1 MEQALGIRDREAR
14 AVTGDFWALGDYAAV
29 APRLQP
35 VAEELVETAEV
46 QPGARVLDVA
56 AGNGNVAIAAAA
68 RGARVEACDLSP
80 AMVEA
85 GRARTTGLD
94 VHWTIADAHAL
105 PYEDATMDAA
115 LSAFG
120 VMFASDPD
128 RATSELFRVVRP
140 GGAVALANWTPS
152 GFTAATSELLS
163 RYLPPPEGP
172 HPLAWGDPILAGAR
186 FAAHGADVQLHE
198 REVVWRFDDMR
209 DAVEW
214 FEKGFAYDAVRRS
227 AEPARYAELLA
238 RLQDIIAR
246 DADGDVLLRP
256 RYLIVR
262 ATRRRT

>member
-1 MEQALGIRDREAR
+1 MTR
-14 AVTGDFWALGDYAAV
+14 DFWAFGDYAAI

-35 VAEELVETAEV
+35 VAEELVETARV

-85 GRARTTGLD
+85 GQARTAGLD
-94 VHWTIADAHAL
+94 VHRTIADAHAL
-105 PYEDATMDAA
+105 PYGDATVDVA

-128 RATSELFRVVRP
+128 RAAAELRRVVRP

-152 GFTAATSELLS
+152 GFTAASSELLS
-163 RYLPPPEGP
+163 AHLPPPEGP

-186 FAAHGADVQLHE
+186 LAAHGADVQLHE

-214 FEKGFAYDAVRRS
+214 FEKGAAYAAVRR
-227 AEPARYAELLA
+227 AVEPACYAELPA
-238 RLQDIIAR
+238 RLEDVIAR
-246 DADGDVLLRP
+246 FADGDVLLRP